1 MEKHGKTQ
9 IYDLGLIPFI
19 VRTKED
25 CKTAGELVEK
35 IALRVILKDRC

>member
-25 CKTAGELVEK
+25 CKEVGELVEK
-35 IALRVILKDRC
+35 IALQIISKDKC

>member
-9 IYDLGLIPFI
+9 IYDLGLIPFV

-25 CKTAGELVEK
+25 CKAVGELVEK
-35 IALRVILKDRC
+35 IALQVILKDRC